1 MPPELPPPVPSPLS
15 LVELAHTPENN
26 RWTHALTPAL
36 FALSWVVA
44 FAAQAQAQSMYA
56 DTFLPLA
63 AVMGCVVTLPIARNR
78 RKRITARGAQGA
90 YLALASLTPW
100 LVFGLSVG
108 PRLDADGG
116 SGGALMTGPLLLS
129 SLGLLMVLPITL
141 LLLLRASVLAP
152 RRWPLIAS
160 AVAVVGIAL
169 LSAVFSATHGDA
181 DALVHYEEVPV
192 TLEATSAPGL
202 FEHRVGYRDTLTQ
215 RRVGSRCVTWFENRY
230 TGSSTALSHECA
242 SPVRLFSFDWSRGRT
257 GWFKRPKYREQTF
270 ATSEEA
276 VIGIGPVAPRY
287 LLFAAPLWGWI
298 AGALLGVF
306 VGVVVWRRSRRAIDA
321 WRAEPLRKATA
332 QQGLARCD
340 DGEVVMLPERIADY
354 AGLVVVLG
362 ATAREAPFRG
372 DPTRGATVFAGRER
386 DWMQACDESES
397 VAMSFALAVM
407 WLPAAPLLAAP
418 LLGMLSPM

>member
-1 MPPELPPPVPSPLS
+1 MPSPLS
-15 LVELAHTPENN
+15 LVEIAHTPENN

-36 FALSWVVA
+36 FALSWLVA

-63 AVMGCVVTLPIARNR
+63 AVLVCVVTLPIARNR

-108 PRLDADGG
+108 PGLDHDGG
-116 SGGALMTGPLLLS
+116 SGGALHSGALVGSSMVVPL
-129 SLGLLMVLPITL
+129 VLPITL
-141 LLLLRASVLAP
+141 LLLLRARVLAP
-152 RRWPLIAS
+152 RRWPVIAS
-160 AVAVVGIAL
+160 AVVIVAL
-169 LSAVFSATHGDA
+169 AGVSAVFSATHRDA
-181 DALVHYEEVPV
+181 DVLVNYQEEPLRLQLTFLPHV
-192 TLEATSAPGL
+192 
-202 FEHRVGYRDTLTQ
+202 FEQRVSRTDTLKQ
-215 RRVGSRCVTWFENRY
+215 VRDGRRCVTWFVNIYR
-230 TGSSTALSHECA
+230 GRSQALSHECS
-242 SPVRLFSFDWSRGRT
+242 SPVRLFARNLPSGRR
-257 GWFKRPKYREQTF
+257 GWFERPAYYEQTF
-270 ATSEEA
+270 ATAEGR
-276 VIGIGPVAPRY
+276 VIGSSFVAPRY
-287 LLFAAPLWGWI
+287 LLSAAPLWGWI
-298 AGALLGVF
+298 AGALLGVC

-321 WRAEPLRKATA
+321 WRAEPRRRATA
-332 QQGLARCD
+332 QQRLARCD

-372 DPTRGATVFAGRER
+372 DATRGATVFAGRER
-386 DWMQACDESES
+386 DWTKACDESES

-418 LLGMLSPM
+418 LLGMLSPL